1 MKLMRRVI
9 VALLAVA
16 MAASSLVAC
25 GKDNGTGKDEL
36 VTLDCYSQLA
46 NFQGKQGGWFGAL
59 LKEEFNVELN
69 IIKESDNTFATRM
82 ESGNLGDIVV
92 FGNSGENYLAA
103 VKAGLLLDW
112 NSYDLLTNYGSYIKE
127 HMPAALANNA
137 KISGDKGI
145 TYGIGHSVAL
155 NSEDHDEFFYSWDL
169 RYDYYAELEYP
180 EIKDLDDL
188 FDVFVQMKEKHPT
201 DDNGKET
208 YAVSIWP
215 DWDGNM
221 VMYPKSLATA
231 YYGYDEFAIGLYNN
245 ETGEF
250 YDPLMVKDDGTYGP
264 YLEMLQ
270 YFNRLYQAGLLDPDS
285 GTQKYDDALA
295 KVKSGRTFWSIF
307 NYAGSAAYNTEANT
321 SAGKGMYPVTPEEAT
336 PCVYGLNPNGG
347 NRIWT
352 IGAKTKY
359 PEKCMQIL
367 NYLCTPEGFLNSE
380 YGPKGLCWY
389 YDDNGLTC
397 FTELG
402 KKCQADTSTMMESDD
417 PKFEVY
423 TGAKFKDGQQ
433 QINNLTWARNA
444 TNPDNNEKFNYK
456 YWASNQTEAVKD
468 SADADWREHTGCDT
482 ADQYLNSR
490 KLADGSPAYSVAV
503 ATGYAE
509 GAKSKE
515 LKVVWKQVTDA
526 IIKGSW
532 RAITAKDDATFK
544 AEVDDMI
551 KNANA
556 YDNGNGYKEC
566 VEWSVKEAERRH
578 NMEEEVRAA
587 EKGTN

>member
-1 MKLMRRVI
+1 MI
-9 VALLAVA
+9 
-16 MAASSLVAC
+16 
-25 GKDNGTGKDEL
+25 
-36 VTLDCYSQLA
+36 
-46 NFQGKQGGWFGAL
+46 
-59 LKEEFNVELN
+59 
-69 IIKESDNTFATRM
+69 
-82 ESGNLGDIVV
+82 
-92 FGNSGENYLAA
+92 
-103 VKAGLLLDW
+103 
-112 NSYDLLTNYGSYIKE
+112 
-127 HMPAALANNA
+127 
-137 KISGDKGI
+137 
-145 TYGIGHSVAL
+145 
-155 NSEDHDEFFYSWDL
+155 
-169 RYDYYAELEYP
+169 
-180 EIKDLDDL
+180 
-188 FDVFVQMKEKHPT
+188 
-201 DDNGKET
+201 
-208 YAVSIWP
+208 
-215 DWDGNM
+215 
-221 VMYPKSLATA
+221 
-231 YYGYDEFAIGLYNN
+231 
-245 ETGEF
+245 
-250 YDPLMVKDDGTYGP
+250 KDDGTYGP

-285 GTQKYDDALA
+285 GTQKYDDATA

-307 NYAGSAAYNTEANT
+307 NYAGSAAYNTENNT
-321 SAGKGMYPVTPEEAT
+321 SAGKGMYPVVPEEAT

-509 GAKSKE
+509 GTKSKE

-526 IIKGSW
+526 IVKGSW
-532 RAITAKDDATFK
+532 RAITAKDDASFK
-544 AEVDDMI
+544 AEVEDMI

-578 NMEEEVRAA
+578 DMEEEVRAA

>member
-25 GKDNGTGKDEL
+25 DKDNGTGKDEL

-169 RYDYYAELEYP
+169 RYDYYAELGYP

-285 GTQKYDDALA
+285 
-295 KVKSGRTFWSIF
+295 R
-307 NYAGSAAYNTEANT
+307 NTE
-321 SAGKGMYPVTPEEAT
+321 
-336 PCVYGLNPNGG
+336 
-347 NRIWT
+347 I
-352 IGAKTKY
+352 
-359 PEKCMQIL
+359 
-367 NYLCTPEGFLNSE
+367 
-380 YGPKGLCWY
+380 
-389 YDDNGLTC
+389 
-397 FTELG
+397 
-402 KKCQADTSTMMESDD
+402 
-417 PKFEVY
+417 
-423 TGAKFKDGQQ
+423 
-433 QINNLTWARNA
+433 
-444 TNPDNNEKFNYK
+444 
-456 YWASNQTEAVKD
+456 
-468 SADADWREHTGCDT
+468 
-482 ADQYLNSR
+482 
-490 KLADGSPAYSVAV
+490 
-503 ATGYAE
+503 
-509 GAKSKE
+509 
-515 LKVVWKQVTDA
+515 
-526 IIKGSW
+526 
-532 RAITAKDDATFK
+532 
-544 AEVDDMI
+544 
-551 KNANA
+551 
-556 YDNGNGYKEC
+556 
-566 VEWSVKEAERRH
+566 
-578 NMEEEVRAA
+578 
-587 EKGTN
+587 